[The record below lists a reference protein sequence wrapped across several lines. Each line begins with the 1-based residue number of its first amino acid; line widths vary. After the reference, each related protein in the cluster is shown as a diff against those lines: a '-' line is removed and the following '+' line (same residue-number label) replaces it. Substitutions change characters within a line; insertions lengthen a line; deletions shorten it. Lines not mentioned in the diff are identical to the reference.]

1 MYSILSIPVGS
12 YQANCY
18 ILESAGEILVLDPG
32 AEPNILLANLTPAQ
46 TVGLVITHFHS
57 DHCGAVNELV
67 AATGAPVMAGEA
79 DIAGLSDPEI
89 SGFAEEGSDY
99 RVTNVSRALAD
110 GDVITWGTN
119 QLRVFATPGHT
130 PGSICLWDEANG
142 YLFTGDTLFANG
154 IGRTDFI
161 LGDPAVM
168 PASIARLGQLPDST
182 VVLPGHGPRTT
193 IGVERLRNR
202 LLGGPK

>member
-18 ILESAGEILVLDPG
+18 LLESNGEFLIIDPG
-32 AEPNILLANLTPAQ
+32 AEPEILLNNFDHAKVA
-46 TVGLVITHFHS
+46 GLVITHFHS

-67 AATGAPVMAGEA
+67 AATGAPVMVGAP
-79 DIAGLSDPEI
+79 DIDGLGDPEI

-99 RVTNVSRALAD
+99 RVDQVDRPLVH
-110 GDVITWGTN
+110 GDVIAWGDSEL
-119 QLRVFATPGHT
+119 QVIATPGHT
-130 PGSICLWDEANG
+130 PGSICLWDRAGG

-154 IGRTDFI
+154 VGRTDFA
-161 LGDPAVM
+161 LGDPLAMRKTMVL
-168 PASIARLGQLPDST
+168 LGELPDHT

-193 IGVERLRNR
+193 IGVERQRNH
-202 LLGGPK
+202 LLGGRK